1 MMRIAF
7 IGLGIMGSRMAA
19 NLLEGGYEITVHNR
33 TKSKAEELLSQGALW
48 ADTPAEAAHKAD
60 VLISMLEDPNA
71 VECVALGEKGFLAAL
86 KKKSIWIDSSTVN
99 PTFSLKMSRLAAE
112 RKVNFLDAPVSGS
125 KEPAENAELIFL
137 VGGREKDLKKVQP
150 LLDLMGRKTIYVGG
164 NGKGAAMKIMINQ
177 LLGQSMLAL
186 SESLSLGMAMG
197 IDKSDALDIL
207 MDSPVTA
214 PILQAFR
221 SRIEDGNYE
230 PNFPLKHLHKDLH
243 LFTHTAHEYQKA
255 SPLTNTAKEVY
266 ALAKQKGQGDLDFS
280 SVFKF
285 LQE

>member
-1 MMRIAF
+1 
-7 IGLGIMGSRMAA
+7 MGSRMAA
-19 NLLEGGYEITVHNR
+19 NLLEGGYEVTVHNR
-33 TKSKAEELLSQGALW
+33 TKSKAEELLSWGAHW
-48 ADTPAEAAHKAD
+48 ADTPAEAAQKAD

-112 RKVNFLDAPVSGS
+112 RKIRFLDAPVSGS
-125 KEPAENAELIFL
+125 KEPAANAELIFL
-137 VGGREKDLKKVQP
+137 VGGSEKDLKKVQP
-150 LLDLMGRKTIYVGG
+150 LLDLMGKKTIYVGG

-207 MDSPVTA
+207 LESPVTA

-221 SRIEDGNYE
+221 PRIEEDNYE
-230 PNFPLKHLHKDLH
+230 PNFPLKHLHKDLQ
-243 LFTHTAHEYQKA
+243 LFTHTAYEYQKA